1 MKASFYIGILYMLLA
16 IQSCKR
22 DGIPPFTIHVHN
34 AYDFDITLAGADHGC
49 DYGEGRD
56 THPLC
61 TLRAGEQRA
70 YETYGPGRPF
80 TISTYKA
87 GTKQEVGSLYY
98 VGESGRH
105 YRWVVGEDSPV
116 IEIKERR

>member
-1 MKASFYIGILYMLLA
+1 VVWVFWRRTMKASFYIGFLYMLLA
-16 IQSCKR
+16 IQSFYR
-22 DGIPPFTIHVHN
+22 VGIPPFTIHILN
-34 AYDFDITLAGADHGC
+34 AYDFDITLAAADHGC

-87 GTKQEVGSLYY
+87 GTKQEVGSLDRK
-98 VGESGRH
+98 S
-105 YRWVVGEDSPV
+105 VV
-116 IEIKERR
+116 